1 MIKMNDISTAS
12 CDTAICTQ
20 ARAKISQGRLHPS
33 KDGSRNCTEKLAR
46 SASSIT
52 RGSIW
57 FPSAKT
63 QGIGMFLCPSVGRL
77 HDAVKAVRIGRRR
90 CDLVDVRGDGSKGEF
105 HGLDS
110 QQFGYPR
117 PIRCVA
123 VETYD

>member
-1 MIKMNDISTAS
+1 
-12 CDTAICTQ
+12 
-20 ARAKISQGRLHPS
+20 
-33 KDGSRNCTEKLAR
+33 
-46 SASSIT
+46 
-52 RGSIW
+52 
-57 FPSAKT
+57 
-63 QGIGMFLCPSVGRL
+63 MFLGPFIGGL
-77 HDAVKAVRIGRRR
+77 NDAVKAVRIGRRR